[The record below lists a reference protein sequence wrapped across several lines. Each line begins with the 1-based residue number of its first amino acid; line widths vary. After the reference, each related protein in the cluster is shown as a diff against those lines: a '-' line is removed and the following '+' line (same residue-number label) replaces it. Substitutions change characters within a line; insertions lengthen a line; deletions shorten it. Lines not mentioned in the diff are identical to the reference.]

1 MPSVNIVGG
10 GLAGLAAAAALGS
23 AGFQVDLF
31 ESRSFLGGRATSFPV
46 NPGDDDSEL
55 IDNCQHV
62 LLRCCVNLLDFYAR
76 LGVADRIQF
85 YREYY
90 FLEPGGRLSTLGRSS
105 LPAPLHLTPSFLRMA
120 YLGVADKFAISRAMM
135 ALMRERG
142 RRRDLD
148 QITMLDWLLQKK
160 QTPRAI
166 DRFWRQ
172 VLVSAVN
179 EELDRMA
186 ALHGF
191 QVFWLGMLARPDS
204 YEMGVPQVPLREL
217 YSLDAWRS
225 MGKVRIHSRSP
236 VDRLMFRNGAVS
248 GVQVAGAAHAAD
260 FHICAVPFE
269 RLGALA
275 PELGID
281 TAPFEHSSI
290 TGIHIWFDRSVTGLP
305 HAALLERTIQWMFNK
320 SQGRYLQFVV
330 SASRDLVEMPRA
342 EVIDLALG
350 EAAEFFPRMRE
361 AKVERAH
368 VIKEVRATYS
378 ARPGMEGVRPDGK
391 TNASNVFLAGDWT
404 RSGWPATMEGA
415 VRSGYRA
422 AEHVC
427 AAAGQPG
434 KFLLPDIA

>member
-10 GLAGLAAAAALGS
+10 GLAGLAAAAALGA
-23 AGFQVDLF
+23 AGFRVELF
-31 ESRSFLGGRATSFPV
+31 ESRPFLGGRATSFPV
-46 NPGDDDSEL
+46 TPGDDDAEL

-62 LLRCCVNLLDFYAR
+62 LLKCCVNLLDFYAR
-76 LGVADRIQF
+76 LGVADRIHF

-90 FLEPGGRLSTLGRSS
+90 FLEPGGRQSVLRRGS
-105 LPAPLHLTPSFLRMA
+105 LPAPLHLAPSFLRMA
-120 YLGVADKFAISRAMM
+120 CLSTADKFGVARAML

-191 QVFWLGMLARPDS
+191 QAFWLGMLARADAC
-204 YEMGVPQVPLREL
+204 EMGVPQVPLREL
-217 YSLDAWRS
+217 YRADAWRR
-225 MGKVRIHSRSP
+225 MGDVRIHARSQ
-236 VDRLMFRNGAVS
+236 VDRLVFRTSAAS
-248 GVQVAGAAHAAD
+248 AAEVAGEERAAD

-275 PELGID
+275 PELGVD
-281 TAPFEHSSI
+281 TARFEHSPI
-290 TGIHIWFDRSVTGLP
+290 TGIHLWFDRPVTGLP
-305 HAALLERTIQWMFNK
+305 HAALLDRTIQWMFNK

-330 SASRDLVEMPRA
+330 SASRDLLEMPRT

-350 EAAEFFPRMRE
+350 EAAEFFAPVRE
-361 AKVERAH
+361 AKMEKAA

-378 ARPGMEGVRPDGK
+378 AAPGMEAARPD
-391 TNASNVFLAGDWT
+391 TRTIAPNVFLAGDWT

-422 AEHVC
+422 AEQVC
-427 AAAGQPG
+427 AAASLPG